1 VMAGDAYWRPVCNLA
16 SRLRCWSRIAI
27 RDQDHTCITRWGML
41 LSLPVPDYLEASG
54 GAVPIRCVEW
64 VELSTLRLKGGLAG
78 RPLQRIDATDEV
90 LSSLRELSA
99 IWELR
104 RTTWSIEGLFAEEPI
119 QAVHLPNPSDPRAQ
133 KRRE

>member
-1 VMAGDAYWRPVCNLA
+1 MSGDAYWRPVCDLA

-27 RDQDHTCITRWGML
+27 RDQNDACVTRWGML
-41 LSLPVPDYLEASG
+41 LTLPVPGYLEASEG
-54 GAVPIRCVEW
+54 PVPIRCVEW

-90 LSSLRELSA
+90 LSSLRKLYA

-104 RTTWSIEGLFAEEPI
+104 RTTWSIEGLLAEESV
-119 QAVHLPNPSDPRAQ
+119 QAVHLPNPSGPRAW